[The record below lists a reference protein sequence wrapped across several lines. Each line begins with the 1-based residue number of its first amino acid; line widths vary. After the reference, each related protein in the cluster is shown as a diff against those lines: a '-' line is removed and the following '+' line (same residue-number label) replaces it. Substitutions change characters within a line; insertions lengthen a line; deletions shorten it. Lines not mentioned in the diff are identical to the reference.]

1 MTQYTYGLSRL
12 IGHGHAFSEVVSVAS
27 PAVATGFTYTNTGQQ
42 WQLLDLVSF
51 RLVSD
56 SNAAN
61 RQVTLTINDGGGIAL
76 ATLPA
81 ASVQVATKTY
91 DYTWSSD
98 FQTFNTVV
106 SNAITSPLPAIFLQP
121 EFTVAVAVGSVQA
134 GDQISRIRL
143 YAEQFVT
150 GPQGY
155 LLGVVDERLP
165 HYADRVAAAAERS

>member
-1 MTQYTYGLSRL
+1 MTQYTYGLTRL
-12 IGHGHAFSEVVSVAS
+12 IGHGHAFSEVVPVAS
-27 PAVATGFTYTNTGQQ
+27 PAVATGFTYTVSGTQ
-42 WQLLDLVSF
+42 WQLLDLISF

-56 SNAAN
+56 GNAAN
-61 RQVTLTINDGGGIAL
+61 RQVTLTIADAGGIAL
-76 ATLPA
+76 ATLPS

-91 DYTWSSD
+91 DYTWSTEFD
-98 FQTFNTVV
+98 TFNAVV

-121 EFTVAVAVGSVQA
+121 EFTVVVAVGSVQA

-165 HYADRVAAAAERS
+165 HYVDRVASATERG